1 MNSVCMNVV
10 RKVSVFFI
18 MFSILSF
25 NAWAQQPD
33 ENHMPLKFINKVE
46 VFAGPSLNFNY
57 GNKFIENYKDENIEN
72 KRLLKVGYAVGIGL
86 YHTITRR
93 VEINARFQFEK
104 KGTNAELEHPFSTV
118 NKDERQSITSD
129 YSYSYLNFSLAPIF
143 YVDDKKKLGL
153 SIGGYFGKILKARGV
168 ITYYDLNSGSAV
180 NDFTGRL
187 WQSFNSDGTINGS
200 TFIPGLQA
208 YEEND
213 YGIVVGAHFRI
224 PVGVMQSLTLSVVD
238 QYGMKNINNN
248 LFPENLPERNH
259 SLYFIVGYTFNR
271 KAKL

>member
-1 MNSVCMNVV
+1 MKKINAFALIIFLLSV
-10 RKVSVFFI
+10 S
-18 MFSILSF
+18 
-25 NAWAQQPD
+25 NAWAQSTMKAD
-33 ENHMPLKFINKVE
+33 NNMPLKFINKVE
-46 VFAGPSLNFNY
+46 LFAGPSLSFNH

-93 VEINARFQFEK
+93 VEINARFQFES

-118 NKDERQSITSD
+118 NKDERQSITSN
-129 YSYSYLNFSLAPIF
+129 YSYSYLSFSFAPIF
-143 YVDDKKKLGL
+143 YIDAEKKLGL

-168 ITYYDLNSGSAV
+168 VTYYDLNSGSAV

-213 YGIVVGAHFRI
+213 YGIVVGAQYRI
-224 PVGVMQSLTLSVVD
+224 PVGVMQSLTISVID
-238 QYGMKNINNN
+238 HYGMKNVNNN

-271 KAKL
+271 KTKL